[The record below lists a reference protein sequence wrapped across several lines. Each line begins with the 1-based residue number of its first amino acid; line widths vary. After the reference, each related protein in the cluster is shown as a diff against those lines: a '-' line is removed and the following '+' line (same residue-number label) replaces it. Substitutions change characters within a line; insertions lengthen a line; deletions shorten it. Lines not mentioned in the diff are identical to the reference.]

1 MKDWIQTALK
11 ILKDTLIPVPQEINE
26 LDWKSDIS
34 DNNNRLS
41 NHLSAFANHPGGGYL
56 VFGVDNKTGIV
67 TGIDKSKIDNI
78 VERLANISRENLNPQ
93 AKLDHSV
100 CEYHEKPILIV
111 YVKEA
116 SVKPVHLKSGTM
128 EDAYIRTGGTTRK
141 ATRQEVGGLMLNSKF
156 PRWEELYASKLVT
169 EQDVLNLLDY
179 RAILSLLGKPV
190 PSSSNEIMDWLIK
203 EKMVEKIDGSGFYI
217 TNFGAITSAVDIR
230 RFDDLSRKSI
240 RVIKY
245 RGITKLETEHDFPG
259 NKGYAIAF
267 SGLITFLKAMLP
279 HSEIIKNALRKET
292 SVYPEIALRELIA
305 NALVHQDFSIRGSSV
320 MIEIYQDRIE
330 ISNPGR
336 LLPSKKIDRLIG
348 TNPESRNEILAS
360 AMRRFHICE
369 ERGSGFIKAVTQ
381 IELYGLPPLVFE
393 EGENYFKVVMHYPKP
408 FSKMTPSER
417 IEACY
422 QHTVLKYFS
431 GTCMTNTTLRERLK
445 MSERGR
451 TMVSKVIRE
460 AIELGKIK
468 SKDNNENKIVKKFAE
483 YVPFWA

>member
-1 MKDWIQTALK
+1 MKDWIQIALK
-11 ILKDTLIPVPQEINE
+11 ILEDTLNPVPQEINE

-34 DNNNRLS
+34 ENNSRLS
-41 NHLSAFANHPGGGYL
+41 HHLSAFANHPGGGYL
-56 VFGVDNKTGIV
+56 VFGIDDKTGTV

-78 VERLANISRENLNPQ
+78 IERLANISRENLTPQ
-93 AKLDHSV
+93 AKLDHTV
-100 CEYHEKPILIV
+100 YQYRERPILIV
-111 YVKEA
+111 HVKES

-141 ATRQEVGGLMLNSKF
+141 ATRQEIGGLMLNSKS
-156 PRWEELYASKLVT
+156 PRWEELSASKLAT
-169 EQDVLNLLDY
+169 EQEVLNLLDY
-179 RAILSLLGKPV
+179 RAILSLLEKPV
-190 PSSSNEIMDWLIK
+190 PSNPKEIMEWLAK
-203 EKMVEKIDGSGFYI
+203 EKMIEKIDDAGYYI
-217 TNFGAITSAVDIR
+217 TNFGAITSASDIR
-230 RFDDLSRKSI
+230 KFDDLSRKSI

-245 RGITKLETEHDFPG
+245 KGVNKLQTEQEFTG
-259 NKGYAIAF
+259 TKGYAIGF

-305 NALVHQDFSIRGSSV
+305 NALVHQDFSIRGSGV
-320 MIEIYQDRIE
+320 MIELYQDRIE

-348 TNPESRNEILAS
+348 TNPESRNEVLAS

-381 IELYGLPPLVFE
+381 IELYGLPPLAFE
-393 EGENYFKVVMHYPKP
+393 EGENYFKVVMHCPKP
-408 FSKMTPSER
+408 FSKMTPAER

-431 GTCMTNTTLRERLK
+431 GTGMTNTTLRERLK
-445 MSERGR
+445 MSDRGR

-468 SKDNNENKIVKKFAE
+468 SKDNNENKTVKKFAE